1 MPSKGAPA
9 LFSTLARVPTDS
21 PVSPLAPSV
30 GWSVLHLFCRV
41 DPDLDAYALSRAVTS
56 VRDDGY
62 QVIPAALLGHK
73 ADLGLMVLGAD
84 LWRLREFQTAVTAA
98 GAQPVASYVSLTEVS
113 EYAAGLPEEMRQA
126 RLFPQLPPEDK
137 SAFCFYPMSKRRT
150 AEYNWY
156 GLEFEARKELMMG
169 HGKVGRTFAGRILQV
184 ITGSTGLDDF
194 EWGVTLFGVHP
205 DDLKECVYQMR
216 FDEGSANYAEFGPF
230 YTGMVGPLDDV
241 LAALIAG
248 PSTT

>member
-1 MPSKGAPA
+1 VPLSPSI
-9 LFSTLARVPTDS
+9 
-21 PVSPLAPSV
+21 
-30 GWSVLHLFCRV
+30 GWNVLHLFCQV
-41 DPDLDAYALSRAVTS
+41 DPDLDTEALTDAVKAAEG
-56 VRDDGY
+56 DGY

-73 ADLGLMVLGAD
+73 ADLGLMILGPD
-84 LWRLREFQTAVTAA
+84 LWRIRQLQTAVQNA
-98 GAQPVASYVSLTEVS
+98 GATPVASYVSLTEVS

-126 RLFPQLPPEDK
+126 RLFPQLPPEGK
-137 SAFCFYPMSKRRT
+137 TAFSFYPMSKRRT

-156 GLEFEARKELMMG
+156 SLEFEARKELMMG

-230 YTGMVGPLDDV
+230 YTGMVGDLPTV
-241 LAALIAG
+241 LNALVQ
-248 PSTT
+248 